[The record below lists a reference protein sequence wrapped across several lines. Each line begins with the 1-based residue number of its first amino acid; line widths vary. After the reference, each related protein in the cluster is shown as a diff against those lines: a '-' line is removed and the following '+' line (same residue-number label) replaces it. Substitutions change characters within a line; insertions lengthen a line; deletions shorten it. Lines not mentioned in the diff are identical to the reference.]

1 MRVNTVGLTDVQT
14 ELLEALREAAGPL
27 TATQLRTRVNAGRV
41 QPLIAEQVYRRLV
54 ALERRGLIGRAP
66 TTSGRRDTSW
76 QATAVASGREYR
88 A

>member
-1 MRVNTVGLTDVQT
+1 MVNTVGLSDVQW
-14 ELLEALREAAGPL
+14 ELLAALCEAAVPL
-27 TATQLRTRVNAGRV
+27 TATQLRTRVNAGRA

-66 TTSGRRDTSW
+66 TASGRRDTAW
-76 QATAVASGREYR
+76 QAMTAARGRDCG

>member
-1 MRVNTVGLTDVQT
+1 MVNTQRLSDVQR
-14 ELLEALREAAGPL
+14 ELLAALCEAAVPL

-66 TTSGRRDTSW
+66 TASGRRDTSW
-76 QATAVASGREYR
+76 QAITGANGREYP

>member
-1 MRVNTVGLTDVQT
+1 MVNTVGLSDAQR
-14 ELLEALREAAGPL
+14 ELLAALCEAAVPV

-54 ALERRGLIGRAP
+54 ALERRGLIRRAP

-76 QATAVASGREYR
+76 QAITVASRREYR